1 MRLFFATA
9 LLQLLVVLHS
19 GAQDFL
25 PVKDL
30 SRDLLEFKDGSYVSA
45 DENSRG
51 KAIYLSL
58 KPSQFSNEY
67 LRISADDRFT
77 VFVNGK
83 LAATDQ
89 TSGVYDIDS
98 LRKSYGASELL
109 VGIYPLEVDA
119 SSVEIVSR
127 KKVERADVQLRSSSG
142 FRDFA
147 VIAILTLLILFTVLV
162 RLNPKLTA
170 DYFSLNKIFSIR
182 ETDDT
187 QLYTRITS
195 SSNILFYIFCSM
207 MVGFSLVLIFKYTS
221 SQKGESYFW
230 VAMLEWIKLSLIV
243 LFIFFLKVALVYS
256 LSILFGIKG
265 AGRIHFFYWIRV
277 LVVTGSLIS
286 IGMFLYFISR
296 GQQTSVYEI
305 FRWTITVVLIL
316 LIALVFLKLMRRAEC
331 SIFHL
336 FSYICATEIIPFL
349 ITIKLLYQ

>member
-1 MRLFFATA
+1 MRFFFALVA
-9 LLQLLVVLHS
+9 LQLVVVCQL
-19 GAQDFL
+19 GAQDIL
-25 PVKDL
+25 LVKDIR
-30 SRDLLEFKDGSYVSA
+30 SDLLEFSDGSYVPAEDGGS
-45 DENSRG
+45 S
-51 KAIYLSL
+51 KALYITLE
-58 KPSQFSNEY
+58 PTQFISDY
-67 LRISADDRFT
+67 LRINADEEYAL
-77 VFVNGK
+77 FVNTK
-83 LAATDQ
+83 LAATGR
-89 TSGVYDIDS
+89 TTGVYSIDS
-98 LRKSYGASELL
+98 LRKKYGASELL
-109 VGIYPLEVDA
+109 IGIYPAVKSKMA
-119 SSVEIVSR
+119 VEIVSR
-127 KKVERADVQLRSSSG
+127 KKNQNVLSQLKPASG

-147 VIAILTLLILFTVLV
+147 VIAIITLLILFTILV

-207 MVGFSLVLIFKYTS
+207 MVGFSLVLIFHFTS
-221 SQKGESYFW
+221 TQQSITQFW
-230 VAMLEWIKLSLIV
+230 IAMLEWIKFSMIV

-256 LSILFGIKG
+256 LSRLFGIKG

-286 IGMFLYFISR
+286 IGVFLYFISR
-296 GQQTSVYEI
+296 GQHASVYEV

>member
-9 LLQLLVVLHS
+9 LLQLFVVLHS

-30 SRDLLEFKDGSYVSA
+30 SGDLLEFRDGSYVTA
-45 DENSRG
+45 DEDTQG
-51 KAIYLSL
+51 KAVYVSL
-58 KPSQFSNEY
+58 KPSQFSSEY
-67 LRISADDRFT
+67 LRIRADDQFAM
-77 VFVNGK
+77 FINGK
-83 LAATDQ
+83 LAAADEMF
-89 TSGVYDIDS
+89 GIYDIDS
-98 LRKSYGASELL
+98 LRRKYGASELL
-109 VGIYPLEVDA
+109 IGIYPLEVDA

-127 KKVERADVQLRSSSG
+127 RQAERVDVQRRSSSG

-221 SQKGESYFW
+221 PQKGDTYFW
-230 VAMLEWIKLSLIV
+230 IALLEWIKLSVIV

>member
-9 LLQLLVVLHS
+9 ILQLFVVFLA

-30 SRDLLEFKDGSYVSA
+30 SGDLLEFKDGSYVSA

-58 KPSQFSNEY
+58 KPSQFSNEF
-67 LRISADDRFT
+67 LRIRTDDRFT
-77 VFVNGK
+77 IFVNGK
-83 LAATDQ
+83 LAAADQ
-89 TSGVYDIDS
+89 TLGIYDIDS
-98 LRKSYGASELL
+98 LRKKYGASDLL
-109 VGIYPLEVDA
+109 IGIYPLDVDA

-127 KKVERADVQLRSSSG
+127 RKAERAEVQLRSSSG

-221 SQKGESYFW
+221 SQKTDSYFW
-230 VAMLEWIKLSLIV
+230 VAMLEWIKLSVIV
-243 LFIFFLKVALVYS
+243 LFIFFLKVTLVYS

-277 LVVTGSLIS
+277 LVVTGSLVS

>member
-1 MRLFFATA
+1 L
-9 LLQLLVVLHS
+9 
-19 GAQDFL
+19 
-25 PVKDL
+25 
-30 SRDLLEFKDGSYVSA
+30 
-45 DENSRG
+45 
-51 KAIYLSL
+51 
-58 KPSQFSNEY
+58 
-67 LRISADDRFT
+67 
-77 VFVNGK
+77 FVNGK
-83 LAATDQ
+83 VAAANITQ
-89 TSGVYDIDS
+89 GLYNLDS
-98 LRKSYGASELL
+98 IRSKYGASELL
-109 VGIYPLEVDA
+109 ISMYPFKVSS

-127 KKVERADVQLRSSSG
+127 KKKGVAETQLRASSG

-147 VIAILTLLILFTVLV
+147 VIAILTLLIMFTMLV

-182 ETDDT
+182 ETDEA

-207 MVGFSLVLIFKYTS
+207 MVGFSLVLIFRYTS
-221 SQKGESYFW
+221 AQRTDVLFW
-230 VAMLEWIKLSLIV
+230 MAMLEWIKLSMIV

-286 IGMFLYFISR
+286 IGVFLYFISR

-305 FRWTITVVLIL
+305 FRWTITIVLIL